1 MAGPERSVWV
11 PAKQRSLR
19 VKTMAVCPSS
29 LGLEAM

>member
-1 MAGPERSVWV
+1 V